1 MEILSMIAQF
11 TLIGVTAWY
20 LCETIKQRKNSEKQL
35 EILRKQNELQNTIK
49 VIPDIIVS
57 DFPNNDKMM
66 NLDKEGNNSPD
77 YKIVLNN
84 FSNYDIYNVR
94 VVCFGIFEEGSF
106 FHNGSKI
113 FDFIKKD
120 ESVEFPIDSFSISNS
135 FKNIDTPIKE
145 LEEDF
150 KQQLKGLIHLRFFGN
165 SIPSEA
171 LTNDAFQK
179 IFNLW
184 DKENNTTTK
193 AAVLATFYDKLDN
206 YYLTTRIYDLIYN
219 PDDFGKVM
227 SSNIDRGQHLR
238 TLIWMSIQLPKTDLI
253 YENKKES

>member
-1 MEILSMIAQF
+1 I
-11 TLIGVTAWY
+11 Y
-20 LCETIKQRKNSEKQL
+20 H
-35 EILRKQNELQNTIK
+35 
-49 VIPDIIVS
+49 VS
-57 DFPNNDKMM
+57 
-66 NLDKEGNNSPD
+66 
-77 YKIVLNN
+77 
-84 FSNYDIYNVR
+84 

-106 FHNGSKI
+106 FHNGPKI
-113 FDFIKKD
+113 VDFIKKD
-120 ESVEFPIDSFSISNS
+120 ESVEFPIDTFPLFNS

-145 LEEDF
+145 LEENF

-171 LTNDAFQK
+171 LTSVAFKK

-184 DKENNTTTK
+184 DKNNTATK

-219 PDDFGKVM
+219 SDDFGEVM
-227 SSNIDRGQHLR
+227 SSNIDTTQHLR
-238 TLIWMSIQLPKTDLI
+238 TLIWMSIQLPKTNLI